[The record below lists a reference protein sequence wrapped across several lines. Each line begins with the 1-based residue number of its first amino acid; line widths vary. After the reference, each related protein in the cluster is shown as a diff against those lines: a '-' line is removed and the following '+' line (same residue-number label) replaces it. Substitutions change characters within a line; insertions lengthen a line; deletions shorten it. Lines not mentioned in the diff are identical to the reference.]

1 MNISPP
7 LVYITKKHVFA
18 INEDKK
24 LGKIRKKKCLLG
36 KSHLVVISLGCAP
49 TSITVAHTAGY
60 YLTNKQTS
68 AKDIDRENSKD
79 NKDKKR
85 HKKLNQTK

>member
-7 LVYITKKHVFA
+7 LVYTTKKHVFA
-18 INEDKK
+18 RNEDKK

-36 KSHLVVISLGCAP
+36 KSHLVVISPGCAP
-49 TSITVAHTAGY
+49 TSITMAHTAGY

-68 AKDIDRENSKD
+68 ARDRDREENSN
-79 NKDKKR
+79 NKK
-85 HKKLNQTK
+85 